1 MRNDTQED
9 AGDHCKE
16 EVSIIPT
23 TSSSRSDDDYPKIF
37 IRSPSP
43 PYKILKVAYHLSKKI
58 SDVKREVQA
67 QLDLHPTAY
76 TLQISRPWPKL
87 LKDSCSLR
95 DYNIHKET
103 TIDIKLLR
111 PITEPG
117 VDQHGLLG
125 GADVDTEVDTIP
137 CTSSSSD
144 LDDLS
149 DGIPFGPYPSPLFY
163 DEKNTKSATDTDGGE
178 Y

>member
-1 MRNDTQED
+1 MM
-9 AGDHCKE
+9 
-16 EVSIIPT
+16 
-23 TSSSRSDDDYPKIF
+23 
-37 IRSPSP
+37 
-43 PYKILKVAYHLSKKI
+43 ILKKTRVIIAKKRLVLFQPQAHQEVMTITRRYSSDLHHLHTRYLKLHTICQRRYVTSK
-58 SDVKREVQA
+58 EMQA
-67 QLDLHPTAY
+67 QLGLHPTAY

-125 GADVDTEVDTIP
+125 GADVDTEVDTS
-137 CTSSSSD
+137 TSSSSD
-144 LDDLS
+144 LYDLS